1 MTMALTVRQAKSIE
15 AVDEPMCLP
24 TLMTDF
30 GTGERCR
37 MALELLRW
45 PNGVACPRCGGMTVS
60 RIVKRSQFDCDSCRY
75 QFSVTAGT
83 IFHDSHLPL
92 SKWFLAT
99 YIITESRKGVSSN
112 QLKRMLKVSYKTA
125 WYLTHRIRAA
135 MKEDDAPLLT
145 GEVEADES
153 WIGGRRKGRGKGN
166 WRQDKTMVM
175 GALSRGGEVRF
186 KVEKRPIKTTIH
198 KFLDENVS
206 RDATA
211 LFTDELM
218 SYNGWVDADTRH
230 GSVVHKD
237 EEWVRGDIHTNGIE
251 GVWSLFK
258 RSIVGSYHQL
268 SAKHMDAYLDEMAW
282 RFNNRDNPYLF
293 RDTLLRLIRAESL
306 PYQQLIEEPA

>member
-1 MTMALTVRQAKSIE
+1 MNLMQLMKDFDTDAECRTV
-15 AVDEPMCLP
+15 
-24 TLMTDF
+24 
-30 GTGERCR
+30 
-37 MALELLRW
+37 LEDLRW
-45 PNGVACPRCGGMTVS
+45 PTGVRCV
-60 RIVKRSQFDCDSCRY
+60 RCDLDKIYRAEQKKARQQFDCASCGY
-75 QFSVTAGT
+75 QFSVTVGT
-83 IFHDSHLPL
+83 IFQDSKLPL
-92 SKWFLAT
+92 QTWFAAT
-99 YIITESRKGVSSN
+99 FLLCEAKKGMSSN
-112 QLKRMLKVSYKTA
+112 QLKRTLGVSYKTA
-125 WYLTHRIRAA
+125 WYLSHRIRAA
-135 MKEDDAPLLT
+135 MKDADAPLLT

-186 KVEKRPIKTTIH
+186 KIDKRPIKATIH
-198 KFLDENVS
+198 KFLDESVS
-206 RDATA
+206 RDAAA
-211 LFTDELM
+211 LYTDELM
-218 SYNGWVDADTRH
+218 SYNGWVDTDTRH

-293 RDTLLRLIRAESL
+293 RDTLLRLIRSENL
-306 PYQQLIEEPA
+306 PYQDLIAERGQGS